1 MFRNETKLLSLHK
14 FKSYIDQIE
23 TTEYKIAE
31 KNNKIIEEYGFVIII
46 PIKRSK
52 TIIII

>member
-1 MFRNETKLLSLHK
+1 MFRNETKMLSLHK

-31 KNNKIIEEYGFVIII
+31 KNNLNKWQHL
-46 PIKRSK
+46 KQ
-52 TIIII
+52 